1 MGLPA
6 LLLRAGKEG
15 ETNTKWVA
23 ILLQDYLLPSN
34 VVATTSAAEACAG
47 AQYAIHAV
55 PVQHSRAFLHAIK
68 VHIRSR
74 ACLVACGG
82 VTLLAASTLL
92 LPGSA
97 APAPSIW
104 VNLRMLSRTC
114 HLWCAPCYPA
124 DACHSRKVAIWI
136 LV

>member
-1 MGLPA
+1 MGLPV

-68 VHIRSR
+68 VHICSR
-74 ACLVACGG
+74 ACFGAWRCHTPGCFQAAAAWQCGAGTQHLGQFENAEQDMPLVVC
-82 VTLLAASTLL
+82 TM
-92 LPGSA
+92 LP
-97 APAPSIW
+97 
-104 VNLRMLSRTC
+104 C
-114 HLWCAPCYPA
+114 
-124 DACHSRKVAIWI
+124 
-136 LV
+136 